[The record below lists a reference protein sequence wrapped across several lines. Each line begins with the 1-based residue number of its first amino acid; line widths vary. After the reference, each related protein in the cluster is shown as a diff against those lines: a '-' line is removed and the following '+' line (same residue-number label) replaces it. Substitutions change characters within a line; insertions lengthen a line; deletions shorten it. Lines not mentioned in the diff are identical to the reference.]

1 MDNGGTPL
9 NVAAQNG
16 HAAIVRALI
25 DLGADFKNATDNG
38 GTPLD
43 AAVEKGHDAIVQI
56 LRDAGAA

>member
-1 MDNGGTPL
+1 M
-9 NVAAQNG
+9 
-16 HAAIVRALI
+16 RALI